1 MNKPKESLIGPAKG
15 GNLANLSSPER
26 LSLRETMNKTEAQE
40 WVNRYKKKIREEGK
54 REAFH
59 WWTVTLEDITKRRGA
74 QAASDLRERMN
85 ALKEQND

>member
-1 MNKPKESLIGPAKG
+1 MNKPIESLTEPAKG
-15 GNLANLSSPER
+15 GNLANLSSSAL
-26 LSLRETMNKTEAQE
+26 LSLRETMNQSEAKE
-40 WVNRYKKKIREEGK
+40 WIARYKKKIREEGK

-59 WWTVTLEDITKRRGA
+59 WWTITLEDIAKRRGA

>member
-1 MNKPKESLIGPAKG
+1 MKLPTESLTEPAKG
-15 GNLANLSSPER
+15 GNLANLSSSAL
-26 LSLRETMNKTEAQE
+26 LSLRETMNQSEAKE
-40 WVNRYKKKIREEGK
+40 WIARYKKKIREEGK

-59 WWTVTLEDITKRRGA
+59 WWTITLEDIAKRRGA